1 MYRPLANS
9 KTEKNMRVYD
19 ARLSALAGAALIG
32 AMLGGQP
39 AVAAAKA
46 EAKPEAWRTT
56 EEASAKKAEKDV
68 AKAEAKPSA
77 EGRQVKVT
85 AAKAEAKPE

>member
-1 MYRPLANS
+1 
-9 KTEKNMRVYD
+9 MRVYD
-19 ARLSALAGAALIG
+19 VRLSALAGAALIG

-77 EGRQVKVT
+77 EGEQVKVT